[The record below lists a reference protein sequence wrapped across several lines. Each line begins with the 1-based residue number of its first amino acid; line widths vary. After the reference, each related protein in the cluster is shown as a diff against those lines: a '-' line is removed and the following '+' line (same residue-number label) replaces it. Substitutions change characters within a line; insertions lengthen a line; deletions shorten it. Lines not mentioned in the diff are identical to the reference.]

1 MNKVQLVKLSNKEYR
16 GLDMPSYSLL
26 KRLDEFGPRNFTK
39 SFKIEGDSIDFG
51 SYVDCILFTPEVAEE
66 EFYFEAIEKPTG
78 QVLELADYI
87 VNYCYENKFS
97 LNDYIGDPDVV
108 LFFANNLSLFGSI
121 KDSDKRI
128 AKFDNDVFWNYL
140 SSKRD
145 AYGKTILSIDI
156 KSEAEEAL
164 EILRS
169 HNKTTEI
176 FFPSGNKEAINQ
188 LQLVSSING
197 VQVKAMLDRVIVD
210 HDNKKVYAY
219 DLKCTDVRQI
229 TFPYWFKKMK
239 YYLQASLYTAML
251 AQYVEESLPGYTLEP
266 FRFIVYSRSDKYPFV
281 WKVSSKMLENG
292 LFGFYDERGVYN
304 KGIKQLLS
312 EYKYYVDNNNFN
324 IEVEFIEND
333 ELELL

>member
-1 MNKVQLVKLSNKEYR
+1 MK
-16 GLDMPSYSLL
+16 
-26 KRLDEFGPRNFTK
+26 
-39 SFKIEGDSIDFG
+39 
-51 SYVDCILFTPEVAEE
+51 
-66 EFYFEAIEKPTG
+66 KPTA
-78 QVLELADYI
+78 QLLELADYI
-87 VNYCYENKFS
+87 SNS
-97 LNDYIGDPDVV
+97 LDPNIEFDNEYICQVADD
-108 LFFANNLSLFGSI
+108 LKLFGSV
-121 KDSDKRI
+121 KDHAKRI
-128 AKFDNDVFWNYL
+128 AQFDNETFWNYL
-140 SSKRD
+140 QSRKE

-156 KSEAEEAL
+156 KSEALEAL

-169 HNKTTEI
+169 HSKTTEI
-176 FFPSGNKEAINQ
+176 FFPNGNKEAINQ

-197 VQVKAMLDRVIVD
+197 VQVKSMMDRIIVD
-210 HDNKKVYAY
+210 HDEKKVYVY

-292 LFGFYDERGVYN
+292 LFGFYDERGIYN
-304 KGIKQLLS
+304 KGIKQLLA

-324 IEVEFIEND
+324 IEAEFIEND

>member
-66 EFYFEAIEKPTG
+66 EFYFEAIEKPTT
-78 QVLELADYI
+78 QLLELADYI
-87 VNYCYENKFS
+87 VNNLMDRFDNYYKNNEATEDLS
-97 LNDYIGDPDVV
+97 RAIG
-108 LFFANNLSLFGSI
+108 LFGSI
-121 KDSDKRI
+121 KDYDKRV
-128 AKFDNDVFWNYL
+128 AKFDNDLFWNYL
-140 SSKRD
+140 ASKRD
-145 AYGKTILSIDI
+145 ALGKTILSIDI
-156 KSEAEEAL
+156 KSEAAEAL
-164 EILRS
+164 EILKS

-176 FFPSGNKEAINQ
+176 FFPNGNKEAINQ

-292 LFGFYDERGVYN
+292 LFGFYDERGIYN
-304 KGIKQLLS
+304 KGIKQLLA

-324 IEVEFIEND
+324 IEAEFIEND